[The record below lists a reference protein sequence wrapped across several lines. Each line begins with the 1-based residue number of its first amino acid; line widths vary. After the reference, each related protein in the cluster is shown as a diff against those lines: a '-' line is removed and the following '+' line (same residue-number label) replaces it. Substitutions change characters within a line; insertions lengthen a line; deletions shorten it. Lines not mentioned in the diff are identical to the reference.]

1 MHLLRTRAGLGM
13 WRSMCL
19 TCLCV
24 CAVQIR
30 GKGAIAITK
39 AVAGLPHLR
48 SLLLDENEISESA
61 IGVIQVTPLPPRLC

>member
-1 MHLLRTRAGLGM
+1 M
-13 WRSMCL
+13 WRNMQS
-19 TCLCV
+19 TFLCV

-30 GKGAIAITK
+30 GKGAVAITK

-61 IGVIQVTPLPPRLC
+61 IAAIQVNPQSSREW